1 MSFTNSEQTP
11 EWELG
16 DVIRIDL
23 DDDDDEAEVVVEV
36 DRATTTAKTPPTER
50 DEIPTFL
57 IGIDDNRG

>member
-23 DDDDDEAEVVVEV
+23 DDDDDDEV
-36 DRATTTAKTPPTER
+36 DEVDER
-50 DEIPTFL
+50 D
-57 IGIDDNRG
+57 DDSDDAAD